1 MNNDDKI
8 SFSEFVHAMVSI
20 ENKKPSF
27 YDSAKKSDRADLPA
41 INGYNS
47 ESKKDQHRP
56 SPLRMGRISQAQQG
70 YPNKGHDENN
80 GDGPPDVNQFI
91 AFEEFK
97 ARLDA
102 EYGVMG
108 PPRGVYCVPETKVLD
123 FLK

>member
-27 YDSAKKSDRADLPA
+27 YDSAKKSDRPDLPA
-41 INGYNS
+41 INGFNS

-56 SPLRMGRISQAQQG
+56 SPMMGRISQAQQG
-70 YPNKGHDENN
+70 HPNKGQNEN
-80 GDGPPDVNQFI
+80 DGTTPPDVNQFI

-97 ARLDA
+97 ARLEH